1 MPTPGT
7 HEPAFTLGIE
17 EEYLL
22 VDLATC
28 DLVAD
33 PPAELLQRCIIETDG
48 RVSPEFL
55 RSQLEVKTS
64 VCGSVGAM
72 RRELSALRLK
82 VCEIAGEYGIAP
94 IAASTHPFAKPHRP
108 LHSDGERYAA
118 IAREVQAGARR
129 MVICGMHVH
138 VGLDDDELRIDVMN
152 QLSYFVPHLLALSC
166 SSPFWEGDDMG
177 MQSFR
182 LMLLSSL
189 PRTGLPEH
197 FESYGEFRRHL
208 DALVRNGLIE
218 DTTKIWWDIRPSSRY
233 PTIETRVFDCCT
245 HLDDAVC
252 LAALNLSLVRMLYR
266 LRRDNKTWRR
276 YPRMLIAE
284 NRWRAMRFGSD
295 ASLLDL
301 ARGQLVPF
309 PDLLEEL
316 LAVVH
321 EDAVALDCL
330 AETEHARA
338 LLKRGTSAHQQ
349 MDVYQTARAQG
360 ATDSEA
366 LSAVVEWLART
377 TSAPPVLLKFPTAV
391 AQQRA

>member
-1 MPTPGT
+1 MPTPGNV
-7 HEPAFTLGIE
+7 EPAFTLGIE

-22 VDLATC
+22 VDMATR

-33 PPAELLQRCIIETDG
+33 PPAELLQRCIAETDG

-64 VCGSVGAM
+64 VCNSVGAM
-72 RRELSALRLK
+72 RRELAALRLK

-94 IAASTHPFAKPHRP
+94 IAASTHPFAKPHKP

-138 VGLDDDELRIDVMN
+138 VGLDDDELRIDAMN
-152 QLSYFVPHLLALSC
+152 QLKYFVPHLLAMSC

-177 MQSFR
+177 VQSFR

-189 PRTGLPEH
+189 PRTGLPDH
-197 FESYGEFRRHL
+197 FDSYGEFKRHL

-233 PTIETRVFDCCT
+233 QTIETRVFDCCT

-266 LRRDNKTWRR
+266 LRRENKVWRR

-301 ARGQLVPF
+301 ARGELAPF
-309 PDLLEEL
+309 NELLEDLLAL
-316 LAVVH
+316 TR
-321 EDAVALDCL
+321 EDAIALDCL

-349 MDVYQTARAQG
+349 MDVYQSARSQG

-366 LSAVVEWLART
+366 LSAVVGWLVKT
-377 TSAPPVLLKFPTAV
+377 TSAPPALLKFPTQA
-391 AQQRA
+391 AQRA

>member
-1 MPTPGT
+1 MDNGRTT
-7 HEPAFTLGIE
+7 HSEPAFSIGLE

-22 VDLATC
+22 VDLATR
-28 DLVAD
+28 DLVSD
-33 PPAELLQRCIIETDG
+33 PPGELLQRCISETDG

-64 VCGSVGAM
+64 VCATTAGI
-72 RRELSALRLK
+72 RRELGELRRK
-82 VCEIAGEYGIAP
+82 VCDITADYGMAP
-94 IAASTHPFAKPHRP
+94 IAVSTHPFARSINRPPHTD
-108 LHSDGERYAA
+108 HERYAD
-118 IAREVQAGARR
+118 IAREVQGGARR

-138 VGLDDDELRIDVMN
+138 VGLGDDELRIDVMN

-166 SSPFWEGDDMG
+166 SSPFWEGEDMG

-189 PRTGLPEH
+189 PRTGLPER

-233 PTIETRVFDCCT
+233 PTLETRVFDCCT
-245 HLDDAVC
+245 HLDDALC

-266 LRRDNKTWRR
+266 LRRENRSWRR

-301 ARGQLVPF
+301 ARGELVPF
-309 PDLLEEL
+309 AELLEEL
-316 LAVVH
+316 LAIVR
-321 EDAVALDCL
+321 EDAIALGCL

-338 LLKRGTSAHQQ
+338 LLRRGTSAHQQ
-349 MDVYQTARAQG
+349 LDLYQNARRQG

-366 LSAVVEWLART
+366 LSAVVGWLAKT
-377 TSAPPVLLKFPTAV
+377 TGEV
-391 AQQRA
+391 

>member
-1 MPTPGT
+1 MATPGYV
-7 HEPAFTLGIE
+7 EPAFSLGIE

-22 VDLATC
+22 VDLATR

-33 PPAELLQRCIIETDG
+33 PPAELLQRCIAETDG

-64 VCGSVGAM
+64 VCASVADM
-72 RRELSALRLK
+72 RRELAALRRK
-82 VCEIAGEYGIAP
+82 VCEISAGYGIAP
-94 IAASTHPFAKPHRP
+94 IAASTHPFARPVFRP
-108 LHSDGERYAA
+108 LHTDHERYAD
-118 IAREVQAGARR
+118 IAREVQGGARR
-129 MVICGMHVH
+129 MLICGMHVH
-138 VGLDDDELRIDVMN
+138 VGLDDNELRVDVMN
-152 QLSYFVPHLLALSC
+152 QLTYFVPHLLALSC
-166 SSPFWEGDDMG
+166 SSPFWEGEDMG

-189 PRTGLPEH
+189 PRTGLPEQ

-208 DALVRNGLIE
+208 DALVRNGLIQ

-233 PTIETRVFDCCT
+233 PTLETRVFDCCT

-266 LRRDNKTWRR
+266 LRRENKMWRR

-301 ARGQLVPF
+301 ARGELVPF
-309 PDLLEEL
+309 SELLEEL
-316 LAVVH
+316 LAITH
-321 EDAVALDCL
+321 DDAVALDCL
-330 AETEHARA
+330 AETEHARV

-349 MDVYQTARAQG
+349 MDVYQTARSQG

-366 LSAVVEWLART
+366 LSAVVGWLTRKT
-377 TSAPPVLLKFPTAV
+377 GEV
-391 AQQRA
+391 

>member
-1 MPTPGT
+1 MSTQGSP
-7 HEPAFTLGIE
+7 EPAFSLGIE

-22 VDLATC
+22 VDLATR

-33 PPAELLQRCIIETDG
+33 PPAELLQRCIAETDG

-64 VCGSVGAM
+64 VCGSV
-72 RRELSALRLK
+72 SALRSQLAALRRK
-82 VCEIAGEYGIAP
+82 VCEVSADYGIAP
-94 IAASTHPFAKPHRP
+94 VAASTHPFARSPNRP
-108 LHSDGERYAA
+108 KHTEEQRYSA
-118 IAREVQAGARR
+118 IAREVQGGAGR
-129 MVICGMHVH
+129 MIICGMHVH

-166 SSPFWEGDDMG
+166 SSPFWQGDDMG

-189 PRTGLPEH
+189 PRTGLPER

-233 PTIETRVFDCCT
+233 PTLETRVFDCCT

-252 LAALNLSLVRMLYR
+252 LAALNVSLARMLYR
-266 LRRDNKTWRR
+266 LRRENKTWRR

-284 NRWRAMRFGSD
+284 NRWRAMRFGAD

-301 ARGQLVPF
+301 ARGELVPF
-309 PDLLEEL
+309 ADLLEEL
-316 LAVVH
+316 LSLTR
-321 EDAVALDCL
+321 EDAIALDCL
-330 AETEHARA
+330 PETEHARA

-349 MDVYQTARAQG
+349 LSVYQTARSQG
-360 ATDSEA
+360 ATDGEA
-366 LSAVVEWLART
+366 LSAVVGWLAKT
-377 TSAPPVLLKFPTAV
+377 TCAV
-391 AQQRA
+391 

>member
-1 MPTPGT
+1 MAAPGNI
-7 HEPAFTLGIE
+7 EPSFSLGLE

-22 VDLATC
+22 VDLATR
-28 DLVAD
+28 DLVSD
-33 PPAELLQRCIIETDG
+33 PPAELLQRCISETDG

-64 VCGSVGAM
+64 VCGSVAAM
-72 RRELSALRLK
+72 RRELGALRRK
-82 VCEIAGEYGIAP
+82 VCEIAAAYGIVP
-94 IAASTHPFAKPHRP
+94 IAASTHPFARPPHRP
-108 LHSDGERYAA
+108 PHTDHERYAN
-118 IAREVQAGARR
+118 IAREVQGGARR

-138 VGLDDDELRIDVMN
+138 VGLEDDDLRIDVMN
-152 QLSYFVPHLLALSC
+152 QLTYFVPHLLALSC

-189 PRTGLPEH
+189 PRTGLPDR

-233 PTIETRVFDCCT
+233 PTLETRVFDCCT

-252 LAALNLSLVRMLYR
+252 LAALNLSLVRRLYR
-266 LRRDNKTWRR
+266 LRRANQMWRR

-295 ASLLDL
+295 GSLLDL
-301 ARGQLVPF
+301 ARGELVPF
-309 PDLLEEL
+309 ADLLEEL
-316 LAVVH
+316 LEIAH
-321 EDAVALDCL
+321 DDAVALDCL
-330 AETEHARA
+330 AEIEHARVI
-338 LLKRGTSAHQQ
+338 LKRGTSAHQQ
-349 MDVYQTARAQG
+349 LDIYQMARKQG
-360 ATDSEA
+360 ATDGEA
-366 LSAVVEWLART
+366 LSAVVGWLAST
-377 TSAPPVLLKFPTAV
+377 TCAA
-391 AQQRA
+391 A

>member
-1 MPTPGT
+1 MPTPGNV
-7 HEPAFTLGIE
+7 EPAFSLGIE

-22 VDLATC
+22 VDLATR
-28 DLVAD
+28 DLVSD
-33 PPAELLQRCIIETDG
+33 PPGELLQRCIAETDG

-64 VCGSVGAM
+64 VCASVSAM
-72 RRELSALRLK
+72 RSELAALRRK
-82 VCEIAGEYGIAP
+82 VCEVAADYGIAP
-94 IAASTHPFAKPHRP
+94 IAASTHPFTRPVNRPPHT
-108 LHSDGERYAA
+108 DQERYAT
-118 IAREVQAGARR
+118 IAREVQGGARR
-129 MVICGMHVH
+129 MIICGMHVH

-152 QLSYFVPHLLALSC
+152 QLTYFVPHLLALSC

-189 PRTGLPEH
+189 PRTGLPER

-233 PTIETRVFDCCT
+233 PTLETRVFDCCT

-266 LRRDNKTWRR
+266 LRRENKMWRR

-284 NRWRAMRFGSD
+284 NRWRAMRFGSE

-301 ARGQLVPF
+301 ARGELVPF
-309 PDLLEEL
+309 NELLEEL
-316 LAVVH
+316 LAITH
-321 EDAVALDCL
+321 DDAVALDCL

-349 MDVYQTARAQG
+349 VDVYQTARSQG
-360 ATDSEA
+360 ATDGEA
-366 LSAVVEWLART
+366 LSAVVGWLVRKT
-377 TSAPPVLLKFPTAV
+377 CEVGV
-391 AQQRA
+391 

>member
-1 MPTPGT
+1 MATPGIV
-7 HEPAFTLGIE
+7 EPAFSLGLE

-22 VDLATC
+22 VDLATR

-33 PPAELLQRCIIETDG
+33 PPAELLQRCIAETDG

-55 RSQLEVKTS
+55 RSQLEVKTT
-64 VCGSVGAM
+64 VCGSVAAM
-72 RRELSALRLK
+72 RRELAELRRK
-82 VCEIAGEYGIAP
+82 VCEVAAGYGIAP
-94 IAASTHPFAKPHRP
+94 IAASTHPFARPVQRPPHTD
-108 LHSDGERYAA
+108 HERYAD
-118 IAREVQAGARR
+118 IAREVQGGARR
-129 MVICGMHVH
+129 MIICGMHVH
-138 VGLDDDELRIDVMN
+138 VGLDDDEMRIDVMN
-152 QLSYFVPHLLALSC
+152 QLSYFVPHLLAMSC
-166 SSPFWEGDDMG
+166 SSPFWEGEDMG

-218 DTTKIWWDIRPSSRY
+218 DTTKMWWDIRPSSRY
-233 PTIETRVFDCCT
+233 PTLETRVFDCCT

-266 LRRDNKTWRR
+266 LRRENKVWRR

-295 ASLLDL
+295 ATLLDL
-301 ARGQLVPF
+301 ARGELVAF
-309 PDLLEEL
+309 PELLEEL
-316 LAVVH
+316 LAITH
-321 EDAVALDCL
+321 DDAVALDCL

-338 LLKRGTSAHQQ
+338 LIKRGTSAHQQ
-349 MDVYQTARAQG
+349 VDVYQTARAQG

-366 LSAVVEWLART
+366 LSAVVGWLVRKT
-377 TSAPPVLLKFPTAV
+377 CDIK
-391 AQQRA
+391 

>member
-1 MPTPGT
+1 MRGT
-7 HEPAFTLGIE
+7 NEPAFSLGIE

-22 VDLATC
+22 VDMATR
-28 DLVAD
+28 DLVSD
-33 PPAELLQRCIIETDG
+33 PPTELLQRCISETDG

-64 VCGSVGAM
+64 VCASVSSM

-82 VCEIAGEYGIAP
+82 VCEIAAEYGIAP
-94 IAASTHPFAKPHRP
+94 IAASTHPFAKQRP

-152 QLSYFVPHLLALSC
+152 QLTYFVPHLLALSC
-166 SSPFWEGDDMG
+166 SSPFWEGDEMG

-189 PRTGLPEH
+189 PRTGLPEV

-233 PTIETRVFDCCT
+233 PTLETRVFDCCT

-284 NRWRAMRFGSD
+284 NRWRAMRYGSD

-301 ARGQLVPF
+301 ARGELVPF
-309 PDLLEEL
+309 GDLLEEL
-316 LAVVH
+316 LAITR
-321 EDAVALDCL
+321 EDAIALDCL
-330 AETEHARA
+330 PECEHAR
-338 LLKRGTSAHQQ
+338 LMLKRGTSAHQQ
-349 MDVYQTARAQG
+349 LDVYQRARSQG
-360 ATDSEA
+360 ATDGEA
-366 LSAVVEWLART
+366 LSAVVGWLAKT
-377 TSAPPVLLKFPTAV
+377 TAAPPALLQFP
-391 AQQRA
+391 AQNAQRA

>member
-1 MPTPGT
+1 MASPGNI
-7 HEPAFTLGIE
+7 EPSFSLGLE

-22 VDLATC
+22 VDLATR
-28 DLVAD
+28 DLVSD
-33 PPAELLQRCIIETDG
+33 PPAELLQRCISETDG

-64 VCGSVGAM
+64 VCGSVAAM
-72 RRELSALRLK
+72 RRELGALRRK
-82 VCEIAGEYGIAP
+82 VCEIAAAYGIAP
-94 IAASTHPFAKPHRP
+94 IAASTHPFARPPHRP
-108 LHSDGERYAA
+108 PYTDHERYAN
-118 IAREVQAGARR
+118 IAREVQGGARR

-138 VGLDDDELRIDVMN
+138 VGLEDDDLRIDVMN
-152 QLSYFVPHLLALSC
+152 QLTYFVPHLLALSC

-189 PRTGLPEH
+189 PRTGLPDS

-233 PTIETRVFDCCT
+233 PTLETRVFDCCT

-252 LAALNLSLVRMLYR
+252 LAALNLSLVRRLYR
-266 LRRDNKTWRR
+266 LRRANQTWRR

-295 ASLLDL
+295 GSLLDL
-301 ARGQLVPF
+301 ARGELVPF
-309 PDLLEEL
+309 ADLLEEL
-316 LAVVH
+316 LEIAH
-321 EDAVALDCL
+321 DDAVALDCL
-330 AETEHARA
+330 AEIEHARVI
-338 LLKRGTSAHQQ
+338 LKRGTSAHQQ
-349 MDVYQTARAQG
+349 LDLYQMARKQG
-360 ATDSEA
+360 ATDGEA
-366 LSAVVEWLART
+366 LSAVVGWLART
-377 TSAPPVLLKFPTAV
+377 TCAV
-391 AQQRA
+391 S

>member
-1 MPTPGT
+1 MSTQGSP
-7 HEPAFTLGIE
+7 EPAFSLGIE

-22 VDLATC
+22 VDLATR

-33 PPAELLQRCIIETDG
+33 PPAELLQRCIAETDG

-64 VCGSVGAM
+64 VCGSVSAM
-72 RRELSALRLK
+72 RAQLAALRRK
-82 VCEIAGEYGIAP
+82 VCEISADYGIAP
-94 IAASTHPFAKPHRP
+94 VAAATHPFARSPNRP
-108 LHSDGERYAA
+108 AHTQEQRYSA
-118 IAREVQAGARR
+118 IAREVQGGAGR
-129 MVICGMHVH
+129 MIICGMHVH

-152 QLSYFVPHLLALSC
+152 QLTYFVPHLLALSC
-166 SSPFWEGDDMG
+166 SSPFWQGDDMG

-189 PRTGLPEH
+189 PRTGLPER

-233 PTIETRVFDCCT
+233 PTLETRVFDCCT
-245 HLDDAVC
+245 YLDDAVC
-252 LAALNLSLVRMLYR
+252 LAALNVSLTRMLYR
-266 LRRDNKTWRR
+266 LRRENKTWRR

-284 NRWRAMRFGSD
+284 NRWRAMRFGAD

-301 ARGQLVPF
+301 ARGELVPF
-309 PDLLEEL
+309 ADLLEEL
-316 LAVVH
+316 LSLTR
-321 EDAVALDCL
+321 EDAIALDCL
-330 AETEHARA
+330 PETEHARV

-349 MDVYQTARAQG
+349 LSVYQTARSQG
-360 ATDSEA
+360 ATDGEA
-366 LSAVVEWLART
+366 LSAVVGWLAQT
-377 TSAPPVLLKFPTAV
+377 TCAV
-391 AQQRA
+391 